1 VDDSFK
7 TSIVKLIIKGD
18 VEEALR
24 NLSER
29 FKVKPPKIR
38 VGTVKGHR
46 KASAVYRQYDKTIYA
61 SNREALYNPMIIL
74 HEYYHY
80 LQSELYGK
88 KGNEKY
94 ADKFAKDFIQA

>member
-1 VDDSFK
+1 MNDPFK
-7 TSIVKLIIKGD
+7 TSIVLLIIEGD

-29 FKVKPPKIR
+29 FKVNPPKII

-46 KASAVYRQYDKTIYA
+46 KACAVYRQSDKTIYA
-61 SNREALYNPMIIL
+61 SSREALYNPMIIL

-88 KGNEKY
+88 RGNEKY
-94 ADKFAKDFIQA
+94 ADKFAKDFIHM